1 MLCAILNYDYFE
13 NEKLYN
19 TSRIKESDQLKEK
32 LAKDNNI
39 KLIVIPYYIKDR
51 LSYIKEVVST
61 W

>member
-19 TSRIKESDQLKEK
+19 TSRINNNMKK
-32 LAKDNNI
+32 LTLD
-39 KLIVIPYYIKDR
+39 YIKDR